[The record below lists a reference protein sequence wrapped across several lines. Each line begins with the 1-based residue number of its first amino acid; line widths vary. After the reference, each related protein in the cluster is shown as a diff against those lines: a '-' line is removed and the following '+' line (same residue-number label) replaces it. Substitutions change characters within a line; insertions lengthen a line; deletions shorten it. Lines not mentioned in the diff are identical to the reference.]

1 MMFHAPRNFR
11 GGQGLQK
18 EREERVRM
26 AEVKAGLQDVVIAT
40 SGICAIDGERGGL
53 VYRGYEISDLAEHS
67 TFEEVVYLLW
77 YGRLPKRAEL
87 DNLKQEL
94 ADNRA
99 VAPQILDLLKSLPPA
114 QHPMEVLRTAV
125 SALSLYDPE
134 SEDMSEEANR
144 RKAVRL
150 TAQLGTVVAAFARIR
165 DGKEAIAPDP
175 ALGHAANFL
184 YMLTGKYPDEEIARW
199 FDIALILHA
208 DHSFNASTFAARVT
222 ASTLSDMHSA
232 ITSAIGTLKGPL
244 HGGANER
251 VMRMLLEIRS
261 VDRAEP
267 YVQDLLAR
275 KQKVMGF
282 GHRVYHTEDPRATVL
297 RKMSEELGRRTGE
310 TKWFEISRRVE
321 EFMIREK
328 KINANVDFYSASAY
342 YVLGIPVEL
351 YTPVF
356 AVSRISGWT
365 AHVLEQYANN
375 KLIRPLAEYTG
386 STNLKYIPVDQR

>member
-1 MMFHAPRNFR
+1 
-11 GGQGLQK
+11 
-18 EREERVRM
+18 M
-26 AEVKAGLQDVVIAT
+26 AEVKVGLQGVVIAQ
-40 SGICAIDGERGGL
+40 SSICSIDGERGKL
-53 VYRGYEISDLAEHS
+53 MYRGYDIHDLAAHS

-77 YGRLPKRAEL
+77 HGRLPKRAEL
-87 DNLKQEL
+87 EGLQNDLSE
-94 ADNRA
+94 NRA
-99 VAPQILDLLKSLPPA
+99 VAPEILELLKKLPPP
-114 QHPMEVLRTAV
+114 QHPMETLRTLV

-134 SEDMSEEANR
+134 AEEMSEEANR
-144 RKAVRL
+144 RKAMRL
-150 TAQLGTVVAAFARIR
+150 TAQLGTLVAAFSRVRNGQAPV
-165 DGKEAIAPDP
+165 APDP
-175 ALGHAANFL
+175 KLNHAANFL
-184 YMLTGKYPDEEIARW
+184 YMLKGQVPNAEEARC
-199 FDIALILHA
+199 FDVALILHA

-251 VMRMLLEIRS
+251 VMRMLLEIGS